1 MAEKIKDHSKI
12 NEDHKNNT
20 ISISLQS
27 VRELKNK
34 IGLIA
39 VFKNAFKYY
48 KIRRVT
54 NKGAILV
61 LLLSYL
67 VSSIY
72 YLFYNI
78 VVSDLHHSTKIY
90 FCLWLITFSV
100 SASLSGW
107 LADAFIG
114 RYKVIKNSV
123 LIMWLFVVLATVSVI
138 ISQFAD
144 SYYHI
149 MIEVIVPGIFCVIG
163 LGLGSFQAT
172 IVQFGLDQ
180 LQDASTTEITAF
192 IVWYSVTI
200 IVAGI
205 IISLN
210 FPCLINQQYYTF
222 IYLFVCAKFTV
233 ALLLLMC
240 CNHNLIKEP
249 STKNPFKLLYQ
260 VMRFVIKNKHP
271 RGRSAFT
278 YCEDEL
284 PSRIDFGKRKYGGP
298 FTTEQVEDVKTFF
311 KMLPLIAA
319 FGTLIGAVPATKNI
333 YVVLSHFF
341 HLYKP
346 YNDRYRESLSQCYLE
361 GILSNS
367 GYFVVTILI
376 VMNEIIIYPNI
387 NRCTCVVCCPR
398 IKSLSKVII
407 GAFLYVLC
415 LLLLIVLD
423 VLSRH
428 IQLDNN
434 GYNATLECDLYQQS
448 GIQKGKLSTTWLVL
462 TSYLQNIAIL
472 FITVGIIEFLYS
484 QSPYSMR
491 GLIFGMQ
498 YMLMILLSAPAVIII
513 GAFSQHFSIWGTKA
527 ISCGFW
533 YMLTVIVIYSI
544 VWAIFL
550 YLTKKYKMRKRED
563 VLPNEHIFA
572 ERYYETLET

>member
-1 MAEKIKDHSKI
+1 MDEKIKDHSKVS
-12 NEDHKNNT
+12 EDHKNNT

-27 VRELKNK
+27 VRELKNE

-39 VFKNAFKYY
+39 VFKNTFKYY

-72 YLFYNI
+72 YLFFHII
-78 VVSDLHHSTKIY
+78 VSHLHYSTKFY
-90 FCLWLITFSV
+90 SCLWLITFSV

-138 ISQFAD
+138 IAQFAD
-144 SYYHI
+144 SHYHLI
-149 MIEVIVPGIFCVIG
+149 TEVLVPGIFCVIG

-180 LQDASTTEITAF
+180 LQDASATEITVF

-210 FPCLINQQYYTF
+210 FPCLINQHYYTI
-222 IYLFVCAKFTV
+222 IYLFVCVKFTV

-249 STKNPFKLLYQ
+249 STKNPFKLIYQ
-260 VMRFVIKNKHP
+260 VMKFVIKNKHP
-271 RGRSAFT
+271 RCRSAFT

-284 PSRIDFGKRKYGGP
+284 TSRIDFGKSKYGGP

-311 KMLPLIAA
+311 KILPLIAT
-319 FGTLIGAVPATKNI
+319 FGTLFGGILATINF
-333 YVVLSHFF
+333 YTTMSHFLHF
-341 HLYKP
+341 YNP
-346 YNDRYRESLSQCYLE
+346 YIDRESLSHCYLE

-376 VMNEIIIYPNI
+376 ILNEIIIYPNI
-387 NRCTCVVCCPR
+387 NRICVYIICCPR

-407 GAFLYVLC
+407 GAFLQLLC
-415 LLLLIVLD
+415 LVVLILLDI
-423 VLSRH
+423 LSRH
-428 IQLDNN
+428 IQLNN
-434 GYNATLECDLYQQS
+434 NRYNTTLECDFYRQS
-448 GIQKGKLSTTWLVL
+448 GIQKGKLSTIWLVL
-462 TSYLQNIAIL
+462 TSYLQNIAFL
-472 FITVGIIEFLYS
+472 FIMIGIIEFLYS

-498 YMLMILLSAPAVIII
+498 YMLMILLSVPAVIII
-513 GAFSQHFSIWGTKA
+513 GAFREHFSIWGTKT

-550 YLTKKYKMRKRED
+550 CLTKKYKMRKRED
-563 VLPNEHIFA
+563 VLPNENFFA

>member
-27 VRELKNK
+27 VRELKSE

-39 VFKNAFKYY
+39 VFKNTFKYY

-72 YLFYNI
+72 YLFYDII
-78 VVSDLHHSTKIY
+78 VSNLHHSTKIY

-123 LIMWLFVVLATVSVI
+123 LIMWLFLVLATVSVI

-144 SYYHI
+144 SYYHLI
-149 MIEVIVPGIFCVIG
+149 TEV
-163 LGLGSFQAT
+163 L
-172 IVQFGLDQ
+172 
-180 LQDASTTEITAF
+180 
-192 IVWYSVTI
+192 
-200 IVAGI
+200 
-205 IISLN
+205 
-210 FPCLINQQYYTF
+210 
-222 IYLFVCAKFTV
+222 
-233 ALLLLMC
+233 
-240 CNHNLIKEP
+240 
-249 STKNPFKLLYQ
+249 
-260 VMRFVIKNKHP
+260 
-271 RGRSAFT
+271 
-278 YCEDEL
+278 
-284 PSRIDFGKRKYGGP
+284 
-298 FTTEQVEDVKTFF
+298 
-311 KMLPLIAA
+311 
-319 FGTLIGAVPATKNI
+319 
-333 YVVLSHFF
+333 
-341 HLYKP
+341 
-346 YNDRYRESLSQCYLE
+346 
-361 GILSNS
+361 ILSNS

-376 VMNEIIIYPNI
+376 VLNEIIIYPNI

-448 GIQKGKLSTTWLVL
+448 GIQKGKLSTVWLVL
-462 TSYLQNIAIL
+462 TSYLQDIAFL
-472 FITVGIIEFLYS
+472 FIMIGIIEFLYS

-498 YMLMILLSAPAVIII
+498 YMLMILLPAPAVIII
-513 GAFSQHFSIWGTKA
+513 EAFSQHFSIWGTKA

>member
-1 MAEKIKDHSKI
+1 MDEKIKDHSKV

-67 VSSIY
+67 VSSMY
-72 YLFYNI
+72 YLFFFILLN
-78 VVSDLHHSTKIY
+78 LHYHKNFF
-90 FCLWLITFSV
+90 FCLWLTTSSV
-100 SASLSGW
+100 STSLSGW

-144 SYYHI
+144 SHYHLI
-149 MIEVIVPGIFCVIG
+149 TEVIVPGIFCVIG

-180 LQDASTTEITAF
+180 LQDASTAEITAF
-192 IVWYSVTI
+192 IVWYSFTI

-210 FPCLINQQYYTF
+210 FPCLINQHYYTF
-222 IYLFVCAKFTV
+222 IYLFVCVKFTV

-249 STKNPFKLLYQ
+249 STKNPFKLIYQ
-260 VMRFVIKNKHP
+260 VMRFVMKNKHP
-271 RGRSAFT
+271 RCRSAFT

-284 PSRIDFGKRKYGGP
+284 PSRIDFGKSKYGGP

-319 FGTLIGAVPATKNI
+319 FGTFFGAIPATINF
-333 YVVLSHFF
+333 YTTMSHFLHF
-341 HLYKP
+341 YNP
-346 YNDRYRESLSQCYLE
+346 YNDSESLSHCYLE

-376 VMNEIIIYPNI
+376 VLNEIIIYPNI
-387 NRCTCVVCCPR
+387 NRICVYIICCPR

-407 GAFLYVLC
+407 GAFLQLLC
-415 LLLLIVLD
+415 LVVLILLDI
-423 VLSRH
+423 LSRH
-428 IQLDNN
+428 IQLNN
-434 GYNATLECDLYQQS
+434 NRYNTTLECDINRQS
-448 GIQKGKLSTTWLVL
+448 EIQKGKLSTTWLIL

-472 FITVGIIEFLYS
+472 FIMVGIIEFLYS

-513 GAFSQHFSIWGTKA
+513 EVFRERFSIWGTKI

-533 YMLTVIVIYSI
+533 YMLMAIVIYSI
-544 VWAIFL
+544 VWIIFL